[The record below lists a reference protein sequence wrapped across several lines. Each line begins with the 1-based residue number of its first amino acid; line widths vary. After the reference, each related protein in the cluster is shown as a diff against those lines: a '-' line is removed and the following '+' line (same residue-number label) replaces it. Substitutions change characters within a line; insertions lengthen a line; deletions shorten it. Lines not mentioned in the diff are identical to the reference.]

1 MTQKFV
7 TDEDVENDLRKQRSS
22 ENRTFSSNK
31 HWKCRGKLR
40 RFLSYMKAYKRN
52 MFLFGF
58 LLFTI

>member
-40 RFLSYMKAYKRN
+40 RFLSYMKAYKA
-52 MFLFGF
+52 FCLDSSCSLFRE
-58 LLFTI
+58 